1 MSCHGHILKFL
12 SLFNPNSVK
21 SLRTRASKLPDSPY
35 KFLLELTA
43 DQIEN
48 KVITIHE
55 AKKIISYVRTGNPI
69 FLEVALNLLQL
80 NKEQLKTFIEKN
92 SKLIQKEGTL

>member
-1 MSCHGHILKFL
+1 MSCHGHIHKFL